1 VGDIANEMTIRAAVG
16 SLPPREREA
25 LVLRY
30 FADFSVREVAA
41 LMRCPEGTVK
51 TLTRRGI
58 ELLRRSGLVE
68 DDDVELEEVSDA
80 E

>member
-1 VGDIANEMTIRAAVG
+1 MADVASDVMIRVAVR
-16 SLPPREREA
+16 SLPRREREA

-41 LMRCPEGTVK
+41 SMRCPEGTVK

-58 ELLRRSGLVE
+58 ERLRRSGLVE
-68 DDDVELEEVSDA
+68 DDDVELQEVSDA